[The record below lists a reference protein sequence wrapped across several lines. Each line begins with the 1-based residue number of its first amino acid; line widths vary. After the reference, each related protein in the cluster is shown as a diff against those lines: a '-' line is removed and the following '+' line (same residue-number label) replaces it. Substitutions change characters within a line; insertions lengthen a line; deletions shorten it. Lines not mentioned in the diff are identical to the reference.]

1 MLIQIYNLFS
11 GFLLFRTP
19 SLQMSDEPKIF
30 GKLVAD
36 KGYISQSLFEELFV
50 DDIHLIARIRKNM
63 KNSLMHL
70 RDKILLRKRS
80 LIETVNDE
88 LKNIV
93 QIEHTRHRSI
103 GGFAANLMQPW
114 RHIVSCPKSPRLIL
128 KSSKE
133 NCLDR
138 TQVSQ
143 IKRWRVYRRK
153 STIDPGKN

>member
-1 MLIQIYNLFS
+1 MAN
-11 GFLLFRTP
+11 
-19 SLQMSDEPKIF
+19 
-30 GKLVAD
+30 

-50 DDIHLIARIRKNM
+50 DDIHLITRIRKDM

-103 GGFAANLMQPW
+103 GGFAANLMAAMTAY
-114 RHIVSCPKSPRLIL
+114 SFLL
-128 KSSKE
+128 KKPSLNIETIEKE
-133 NCLDR
+133 
-138 TQVSQ
+138 
-143 IKRWRVYRRK
+143 RR
-153 STIDPGKN
+153 IA